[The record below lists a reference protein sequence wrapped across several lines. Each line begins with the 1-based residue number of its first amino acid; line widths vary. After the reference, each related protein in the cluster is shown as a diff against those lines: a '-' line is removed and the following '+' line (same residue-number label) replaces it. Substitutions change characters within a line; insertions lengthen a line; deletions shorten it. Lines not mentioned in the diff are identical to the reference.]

1 MPNNPFFS
9 IIIPLYN
16 KEDYIKNTLNCV
28 INQNYQNFEI
38 IIVND
43 GSTDRSINIVNQF
56 KDSRIVII
64 NQENQG
70 LSAARNVGITAAK
83 GEIIALIDADDLWNE
98 SFLKSI
104 YSLYCKFPEISFFGT
119 DYSEKYNNN
128 LIIETKKNININLK
142 NKEFIIDDF
151 FLANKFQSI
160 ICQSSIAFKK
170 NSIKDGLFDKNIN
183 YSEDVDFYLK
193 NFTKHKLA
201 YFYAP
206 MATILRNVPNQITK
220 IGIKNKTIPNLN
232 KYEKK
237 NPNNKTL
244 KEYLDFKRYMYAIQ
258 YKLSKDK
265 ISFNNSI
272 KHINYKN
279 LSSKQI
285 ILLKSPLFL
294 LNLLRF
300 IKKFFLKHNMRLTS
314 FNN

>member
-16 KEDYIKNTLNCV
+16 KEDYIKSTLNCV
-28 INQNYQNFEI
+28 INQNYQSFEI

-70 LSAARNVGITAAK
+70 LSTARNVGITAAK

-128 LIIETKKNININLK
+128 LIIETKKNINLNLK

-206 MATILRNVPNQITK
+206 MATILSNVPNQITK

-258 YKLSKDK
+258 YKLGKDK

-300 IKKFFLKHNMRLTS
+300 IKKFFLKHNIRLTS